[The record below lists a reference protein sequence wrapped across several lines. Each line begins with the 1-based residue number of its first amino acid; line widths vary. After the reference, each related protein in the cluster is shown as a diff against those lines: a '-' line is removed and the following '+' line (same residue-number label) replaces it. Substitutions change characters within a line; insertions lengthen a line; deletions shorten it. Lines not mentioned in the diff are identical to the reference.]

1 MLDDSEGP
9 TTKREYQQMMV
20 PGQHAPAVTCCAM
33 LSPLLLRCQGL
44 SGPALYSCVAP
55 KSMLT
60 APLPCPLPTV
70 CPPAVGEALVG
81 QVVDFLGRSY
91 PLHPPAPTPEAAAP
105 SSSGG
110 SSDAIPQQQQLAPI
124 GADKQLPLLN
134 GQPDMDSR
142 EQINQ
147 PLMTGVKVCVW
158 RVWWP
163 LRLCGVALCPAH
175 IVC

>member
-1 MLDDSEGP
+1 MAPDSAL
-9 TTKREYQQMMV
+9 TALL
-20 PGQHAPAVTCCAM
+20 PG
-33 LSPLLLRCQGL
+33 LLL
-44 SGPALYSCVAP
+44 
-55 KSMLT
+55 
-60 APLPCPLPTV
+60 V
-70 CPPAVGEALVG
+70 CPHAVGEALVG

-147 PLMTGVKVCVW
+147 PLVTGVKVCVW

-163 LRLCGVALCPAH
+163 LRLCGVALCPAL